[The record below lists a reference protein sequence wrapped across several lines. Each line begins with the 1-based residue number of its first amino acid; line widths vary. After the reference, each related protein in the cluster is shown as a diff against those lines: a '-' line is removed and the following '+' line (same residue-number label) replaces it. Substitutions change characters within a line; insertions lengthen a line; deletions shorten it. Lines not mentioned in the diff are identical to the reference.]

1 MYIAFHLTFHSNI
14 VNNNMFQYLIMFMFC
29 KQFLLNASNYKNINF
44 YEFDHAHICISHENV
59 MTELQFLWQNLKF
72 F

>member
-1 MYIAFHLTFHSNI
+1 MYIVFHLTFHSNI
-14 VNNNMFQYLIMFMFC
+14 VNNNMFQYLIMFIFC
-29 KQFLLNASNYKNINF
+29 KQFLLNAVITRISTS
-44 YEFDHAHICISHENV
+44 EFDHAHICISHENV